1 MMGNLVQ
8 TTEELGVTAK
18 NISAIKMVRS
28 RERLV
33 GFLRSWWVPIA
44 SSVAGFV
51 AGLAPMLAL
60 EEEQVASTYPYAA
73 AMVSAAMA
81 TSTSRKPVGFW
92 LMLAVPVFLIAFM
105 AGLGIGDV
113 VSGDNQFGVVTEYGV
128 QK

>member
-1 MMGNLVQ
+1 MGNLVQ

-18 NISAIKMVRS
+18 DISSIKMVGS

-113 VSGDNQFGVVTEYGV
+113 VSGDNQFGAVTRYGV